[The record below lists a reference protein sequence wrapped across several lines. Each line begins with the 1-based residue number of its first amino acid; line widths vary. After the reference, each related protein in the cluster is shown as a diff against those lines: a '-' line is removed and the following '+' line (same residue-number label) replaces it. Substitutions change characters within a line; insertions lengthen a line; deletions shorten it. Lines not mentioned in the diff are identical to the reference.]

1 MVDVVQWIVDGTYW
15 LWENLIIGL
24 IFAIVI
30 LIVGYIVAR
39 VVKWIV
45 VKALKRVKMDDYF
58 RETGL
63 LESLRGVGFT
73 GVPELLGLLVFW
85 FIFMMFVV
93 MALDQL
99 GFDEVAA
106 LASLIGSYIPKIIG
120 AALIILAGMWLGTW
134 AATRV
139 KEPAEEADLPIT
151 SDTLGSLVK
160 WMVVFIAVVLA
171 LGLLG
176 VETTILV
183 TTFTILIAAIGAALA
198 LSFGLGGRDVA
209 ANVSAY
215 AAVESSVRIG
225 DDVTIG
231 EHQGTVLLIGRYA
244 TVIKDAKGDR
254 VAIPNSTVM
263 ENVIVKKSPKSG

>member
-1 MVDVVQWIVDGTYW
+1 MALEDEIWQGMLW
-15 LWENLIIGL
+15 LWETLIIGL

-39 VVKWIV
+39 IVKWV
-45 VKALKRVKMDDYF
+45 LVKAMKQVKVDDFF

-63 LESLRGVGFT
+63 LESLRGVGFR
-73 GVPELLGLLVFW
+73 GVPDLLGLLVFW
-85 FIFMMFVV
+85 FIFMMFVA

-99 GFDEVAA
+99 GFDEVTA
-106 LASLIGSYIPKIIG
+106 LATTISAYIPKIIG
-120 AALIILAGMWLGTW
+120 AALIILAGLWLGTW
-134 AATRV
+134 AAHRV

-176 VETTILV
+176 VQTTILV
-183 TTFTILIAAIGAALA
+183 TTFTILIAAIGLALA
-198 LSFGLGGRDVA
+198 ISFGLGGREVA

-215 AAVESSVRIG
+215 AAVESSIRIG

-231 EHQGTVLLIGRYA
+231 EHKGTVLLIGRYA
-244 TVIKDAKGDR
+244 TTIKDSKGDR
-254 VAIPNSTVM
+254 VSIPNKTVM
-263 ENVIVKKSPKSG
+263 DNVIVKKSPKSG